1 MQKQAK
7 IKYSDPQVKKIVWN
21 LKHFNKEYKTAYNTF
36 LSTLLCGIFLPL
48 LGLMLMLIIYDTEA
62 CFWISLC
69 CVSIACSFAFFG
81 GHSAQKRLKENG
93 YDGHY
98 DPILA
103 EFTKLRIVEFL
114 SVAIDCIGILI
125 LVISYVID
133 VSTVGTSYDSE
144 WGIIL
149 SSTIPSA
156 CSVFLRCFLFAP
168 THKIRKQ
175 LTQEAIASES
185 ENAPSEQIEE
195 TEQPQAE
202 TEQPQPQ
209 AGNPH
214 AEAPQSAQSNFCTV
228 CGNRITDPEA
238 LFCEQCGRRLK

>member
-7 IKYSDPQVKKIVWN
+7 IDFSNPKVKKIVWN
-21 LKHFNKEYKTAYNTF
+21 LKHFNKEYKTAYNIF
-36 LSTLLCGIFLPL
+36 LSTLPCGIFLPL
-48 LGLMLMLIIYDTEA
+48 LGPMLMLIIYDTEA
-62 CFWISLC
+62 CVWISLC

-144 WGIIL
+144 WRIIL

-195 TEQPQAE
+195 TEQPQA
-202 TEQPQPQ
+202 
-209 AGNPH
+209 GNPH

-238 LFCEQCGRRLK
+238 LFCERCGRRLK